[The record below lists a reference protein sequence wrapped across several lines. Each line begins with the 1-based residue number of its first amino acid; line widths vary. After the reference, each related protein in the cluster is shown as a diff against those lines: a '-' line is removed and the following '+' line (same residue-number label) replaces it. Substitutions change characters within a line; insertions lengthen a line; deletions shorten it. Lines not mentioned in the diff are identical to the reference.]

1 MIEAQSLTALID
13 ASRIDT
19 VKTAIVARIKT
30 LLPDVSVVSHPG
42 KLDISDVVA
51 EDIVNT
57 PGIAI
62 GWSRVRTVEDIS
74 SGYGLMID
82 WTAYVVVEDYALR
95 AAKRRIGREAVAHAI
110 GGFLIRLLGDEDE
123 AAWGQMKIGL
133 PETVPAPEFRPVFT
147 SRSFAKG
154 IAYYAVTW
162 SQTLIETG
170 APPFPGI
177 APVVS
182 EEDDEQVL
190 FEDGNIP
197 AEILSMVE
205 EADG

>member
-1 MIEAQSLTALID
+1 MIAPTTLNALLEANRVD
-13 ASRIDT
+13 E
-19 VKTAIVARIKT
+19 VKAAIVARLRT
-30 LLPDVSVVSHPG
+30 LLPDVAILSHPG

-51 EDIVNT
+51 EDIVKT

-62 GWSRVRTVEDIS
+62 GWSRIRTIEDIA

-82 WTAYVVVEDYALR
+82 WTAYVVVEDR
-95 AAKRRIGREAVAHAI
+95 ANLSTKQRVSRESVGHAI
-110 GGFLIRLLGDEDE
+110 GGFLIRILGDEDE
-123 AAWGQMKIGL
+123 AAWGLSNIGL
-133 PETVPAPEFRPVFT
+133 PSAPEFKPLFT
-147 SRSFAKG
+147 SKSFAKG

-162 SQTLIETG
+162 SQALIETG
-170 APPFPGI
+170 APPFPGS